1 MANKRIWLGMLV
13 IVLVFGMAVI
23 GCGGS
28 GLNGTWANETG
39 RTTYIFKGSDYE
51 ERYQGS
57 PATKGSFT
65 LDKEKTRITFTITH
79 LYDSSK
85 NAWIPGS
92 GRASDTFGIKISGN
106 SFELDTGV
114 RGDHTYRKK

>member
-1 MANKRIWLGMLV
+1 MKNCSKL
-13 IVLVFGMAVI
+13 FGIIIFVAVI
-23 GCGGS
+23 GFSLAGCGGS
-28 GLNGTWANETG
+28 GLNGTWENEGG

-57 PATKGSFT
+57 PATKGRFT
-65 LDKEKTRITFTITH
+65 LDKEKTGITFTITH

-106 SFELDTGV
+106 SFELVTGMQ
-114 RGDHTYRKK
+114 GYNTYRKK